1 MGPAPPAVVFLSRAT
16 RVVGALCLFF
26 SLVAGG
32 IRVLS
37 DPNFAAAS
45 RSEINYLLEPIAML
59 YLLPGLILLICGVM
73 VKAGRLWPAPII
85 LLVSVLSLF
94 KLVLLLVHLPGPPF
108 NAPLSWEL
116 PVRIICAALSV
127 PCVFAWEDL
136 AEMNRTRARRRRR
149 GHVIQSPT
157 VNLPSPPAPAAFPK
171 PPPPSTK
178 IQRRPIRPDDPP
190 TSKTPWS

>member
-1 MGPAPPAVVFLSRAT
+1 MGQAPPAVVFLSRAT
-16 RVVGALCLFF
+16 RIVGALCLFF

-32 IRVLS
+32 IRMLS
-37 DPNFAAAS
+37 DPNIAS
-45 RSEINYLLEPIAML
+45 ASPPEIIHLIEPIAIL

-85 LLVSVLSLF
+85 LLISFLSLF
-94 KLVLLLVHLPGPPF
+94 KLVLLLVHLPGPLF
-108 NAPLSWEL
+108 NTPLSWEL

-136 AEMNRTRARRRRR
+136 AEVNRTRARRRRR
-149 GHVIQSPT
+149 GLPVQSPT
-157 VNLPSPPAPAAFPK
+157 VNLPPAPASFPK

-178 IQRRPIRPDDPP
+178 IPRRPIRPDDPP